1 MQHRGQQLE
10 QAFRT
15 FSAMS
20 GQLEQSYRY
29 LQERVVE
36 LTQQLEAAHAERHEK
51 ARQAEQLAER
61 LELLLATLPAGVIV
75 LDTEGRIQMS
85 NPAAREILGFDP
97 LGQRW
102 IEVAGNAFES
112 TSAPNG
118 DSITT
123 DGKRV
128 TVLASALSGDAG
140 RIVLLTNV
148 TERRALETLVN
159 RNDRLGAMG
168 KMAASLA
175 HQIRTP
181 LATALLYLTQCRK
194 APLPEKCAVP
204 LERGIER
211 LHDMDR
217 LVRDMLV
224 FARGGGPGERV
235 RVADLFEDVAA
246 SVAGI
251 VPESGRLRV
260 DDANGTTEIDGNR
273 STLVAALTNLVGNA
287 FEAASDAQVTLSARR
302 RGEQIVLNVSD
313 SGPGIPETLRQRV
326 LEPFFSTRSAGTGLG
341 LAVAKTVAEAHGGQL
356 LLDSEVGRG
365 TTIGLELPVRIPHDD
380 GGDAAEDTSDSRN
393 VA

>member
-1 MQHRGQQLE
+1 MEHRGQQLE
-10 QAFRT
+10 QAFRA
-15 FSAMS
+15 FSAVS
-20 GQLEQSYRY
+20 DQLEQSYRY

-36 LTQQLEAAHAERHEK
+36 LTHQLETVRAERHVK
-51 ARQAEQLAER
+51 AQQAEQLAAR

-75 LDTEGRIQMS
+75 LDPDGRIQMS
-85 NPAAREILGFDP
+85 NPAAQEILGFDP
-97 LGQRW
+97 TGKPW
-102 IEVAGNAFES
+102 IEVARQTFEP
-112 TSAPNG
+112 TSASNG
-118 DSITT
+118 DSITS

-128 TVLASALSGDAG
+128 TVLTSALSGDAG
-140 RIVLLTNV
+140 RILLLTDV

-194 APLPEKCAVP
+194 APLSDKHSVS

-235 RVADLFEDVAA
+235 RVADLFEHVTAA
-246 SVAGI
+246 VAGI
-251 VPESGRLRV
+251 LPDEAQLQI
-260 DDANGTTEIDGNR
+260 DEANGATEIEGNR
-273 STLVAALTNLVGNA
+273 STLVAALTNLVRNA
-287 FEAASDAQVTLSARR
+287 FEAAADAQVTLSARESAGR
-302 RGEQIVLNVSD
+302 ILLSVSD
-313 SGPGIPETLRQRV
+313 SGPGIPDPIRQRV

-341 LAVAKTVAEAHGGQL
+341 LAVAKTVAEAHGGRLQ
-356 LLDSEVGRG
+356 LDSEVGRG
-365 TTIGLELPVRIPHDD
+365 TTISLDLPVRI
-380 GGDAAEDTSDSRN
+380 AEDHGDEAQIDSIESRD

>member
-1 MQHRGQQLE
+1 MERRGEQLE
-10 QAFRT
+10 QAFRA
-15 FSAMS
+15 FSAVS

-36 LTQQLEAAHAERHEK
+36 LTQQLETVRAERRLK
-51 ARQAEQLAER
+51 AQQAEQLAER

-75 LDTEGRIQMS
+75 LDTDGRIQMS
-85 NPAAREILGFDP
+85 NPAAREVLGLDP
-97 LGQRW
+97 VGERW
-102 IEVAGNAFES
+102 IEIARRAFEPA
-112 TSAPNG
+112 TAPNG

-140 RIVLLTNV
+140 RILLLTDV

-194 APLPEKCAVP
+194 APLPERYGVS

-224 FARGGGPGERV
+224 FARGGGPGECV
-235 RVADLFEDVAA
+235 RVADLFDDVAA
-246 SVAGI
+246 GVAGI
-251 VPESGRLRV
+251 LPEAAQL
-260 DDANGTTEIDGNR
+260 EIDNAHGSVEIEGNR

-287 FEAASDAQVTLSARR
+287 FEAQADAHVRLSAQETGGR
-302 RGEQIVLNVSD
+302 IVLNVSD
-313 SGPGIPETLRQRV
+313 SGPGIPETIRQRV

-341 LAVAKTVAEAHGGQL
+341 LAVAKTVAEAHGGRLQ
-356 LLDSEVGRG
+356 LDSEVGRG
-365 TTIGLELPVRIPHDD
+365 TTIGLELPIRIAREE
-380 GGDAAEDTSDSRN
+380 GDEAFIETLESKD

>member
-10 QAFRT
+10 QAFRA

-36 LTQQLEAAHAERHEK
+36 LTQQLETARAERHAK

-97 LGQRW
+97 LGERW
-102 IEVAGNAFES
+102 IEVAGKAFES

-194 APLPEKCAVP
+194 APLPEKYALP

-251 VPESGRLRV
+251 IPETAKLEI
-260 DDANGTTEIDGNR
+260 DDANGAVEIDGNR

-287 FEAASDAQVTLSARR
+287 VEAAADAHVILSAQK
-302 RGEQIVLNVSD
+302 RGERLVLNVSD
-313 SGPGIPETLRQRV
+313 SGPGIPDTLHQRV

-341 LAVAKTVAEAHGGQL
+341 LAVAKTVAEAHGGRL
-356 LLDSEVGRG
+356 LLDSQVGRG
-365 TTIGLELPVRIPHDD
+365 TTIGLELPVRTDHDA
-380 GGDAAEDTSDSRN
+380 GGDAAGNTIDSRD